1 MNLKNNSSS
10 GSDLRP
16 ATVNR
21 ELAARLTFANPA
33 LEKSITTLEATLRLF
48 VEQFGAPTR
57 DFRIRGEDL
66 HDDTKIV
73 QHKLAITRHLLG
85 VRLGAHLTEIVE
97 SLSDQRTLSVA
108 QSVRAA
114 LETAGAATY
123 YEAKFRASAGD
134 LAALL
139 KNVDRSL
146 YGSRF
151 EWEAWDNARG
161 KKSREQL
168 KTLLRNQKKRESQKG
183 PDSTPS
189 VMTFIDSLE
198 ESLLQ
203 TLTEPAERDSKPTP
217 MKGQVRAIYSQLC
230 DFVHPSIGTW
240 KTYGHTEPEA
250 FTVVI
255 SSCSRLEGLQF
266 LWFGIGECAAT
277 MSLLGFHALQRMG
290 KIGSDTIAGLTC
302 NAPVRSPQ

>member
-1 MNLKNNSSS
+1 MTLKRNSFS
-10 GSDLRP
+10 GSDLRS

-21 ELAARLTFANPA
+21 ELVARLTFGDST
-33 LEKSITTLEATLRLF
+33 LEGSITTLEATLRLL

-57 DFRIRGEDL
+57 DFQITSEDL
-66 HDDTKIV
+66 RDDARIV
-73 QHKLAITRHLLG
+73 QHKLAITRHLFG
-85 VRLGAHLTEIVE
+85 IRLGAQLTEIVE
-97 SLSDQRTLSVA
+97 SLSDQRTLWVA

-123 YEAKFRASAGD
+123 YSAKFQASKD
-134 LAALL
+134 DISALL
-139 KNVDRSL
+139 KLVDRSL
-146 YGSRF
+146 YKGRF
-151 EWEAWDNARG
+151 EWESWMNARG
-161 KKSREQL
+161 QESRGQL
-168 KTLLRNQKKRESQKG
+168 ETFLSSQKKRESQIAH
-183 PDSTPS
+183 DSTPS

-203 TLTEPAERDSKPTP
+203 SMTEPAKGAGKPTP

-250 FTVVI
+250 FKVVI

-277 MSLLGFHALQRMG
+277 MSLLGFHALQRMETMRAS
-290 KIGSDTIAGLTC
+290 I
-302 NAPVRSPQ
+302 VR